1 MAQQFNNGGRHD
13 GSVTISIRDSRR
25 YAVVN
30 KPGEGKHGLSKYQ
43 IERRHERNIAYTRLL
58 NPNSDGRYRRMLWER
73 VKELVN

>member
-30 KPGEGKHGLSKYQ
+30 KPGEGKHCLSKYN
-43 IERRHERNIAYTRLL
+43 IERRHRRNLVYIRLL
-58 NPNSDGRYRRMLWER
+58 TPNCGNAYRRMIWER
-73 VKELVN
+73 VKEIVN